1 MNGIAF
7 PRQKVDQNLQ
17 IKTDIT
23 NCNFYP
29 CPSNTIQHSL
39 ETSKAGTYTKCDRT
53 FMAVSIDPK
62 VSIVR
67 PILFLNFIKVP

>member
-7 PRQKVDQNLQ
+7 PRQKAYQNLQ
-17 IKTDIT
+17 IKIDIT

-53 FMAVSIDPK
+53 FMAI
-62 VSIVR
+62 
-67 PILFLNFIKVP
+67 